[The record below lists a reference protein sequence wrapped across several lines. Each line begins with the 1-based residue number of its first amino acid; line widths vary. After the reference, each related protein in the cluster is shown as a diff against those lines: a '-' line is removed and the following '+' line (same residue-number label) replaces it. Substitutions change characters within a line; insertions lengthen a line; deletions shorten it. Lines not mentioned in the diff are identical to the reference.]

1 MEVTQ
6 ATPAPFRFTG
16 KVLASFVVRFAIL
29 LVALAGV
36 LFLSAG
42 RVDIWQFW
50 AYIAVTF
57 LGMAYNV
64 SVIVRTD
71 ASLLAERVKPGPGG
85 KDPHLRII
93 SMVAFLG
100 MWIIAGLDVG
110 RFQWSPPMSYAMK
123 VAGLTGLMGALAIST
138 WAMATNRF
146 FSSDVR
152 IQSDRGHHLI
162 TGGPYQYVRHPGY
175 VGAVLM
181 GLSAP
186 LALGSWWSAAAILPA
201 LVLIIRRLRI
211 EERLLSA
218 ELEGYAEYM
227 QKVRYRLLPGVW

>member
-1 MEVTQ
+1 MNVT
-6 ATPAPFRFTG
+6 
-16 KVLASFVVRFAIL
+16 
-29 LVALAGV
+29 
-36 LFLSAG
+36 
-42 RVDIWQFW
+42 
-50 AYIAVTF
+50 
-57 LGMAYNV
+57 
-64 SVIVRTD
+64 
-71 ASLLAERVKPGPGG
+71 
-85 KDPHLRII
+85 
-93 SMVAFLG
+93 
-100 MWIIAGLDVG
+100 
-110 RFQWSPPMSYAMK
+110 
-123 VAGLTGLMGALAIST
+123 GLTGLMGALAIST

>member
-85 KDPHLRII
+85 KDRTCASSP
-93 SMVAFLG
+93 
-100 MWIIAGLDVG
+100 WW
-110 RFQWSPPMSYAMK
+110 RFW
-123 VAGLTGLMGALAIST
+123 GC
-138 WAMATNRF
+138 
-146 FSSDVR
+146 
-152 IQSDRGHHLI
+152 
-162 TGGPYQYVRHPGY
+162 
-175 VGAVLM
+175 
-181 GLSAP
+181 GLSPGWTWGASS
-186 LALGSWWSAAAILPA
+186 G
-201 LVLIIRRLRI
+201 RRPCLTR
-211 EERLLSA
+211 
-218 ELEGYAEYM
+218 
-227 QKVRYRLLPGVW
+227 